1 MISKKQIT
9 VFWGKKWDAIVST
22 LRFEIWTPTSL
33 LVYIDNIHCLH
44 LKGQTQIL
52 IQNWNWFKIYS
63 HGLYQIELWH
73 GNDGM
78 IFHIC
83 KEDRPI
89 IYMHDETTGVYP
101 RTTVF
106 ILSF

>member
-9 VFWGKKWDAIVST
+9 VFWGKKWDAIVPT
-22 LRFEIWTPTSL
+22 LRFEIWTLPLCWYTL
-33 LVYIDNIHCLH
+33 IIFTVYIWKDRHKYWVRIEIDLKFIH
-44 LKGQTQIL
+44 TV
-52 IQNWNWFKIYS
+52 
-63 HGLYQIELWH
+63 LYQNELWH
-73 GNDGM
+73 GNDCM

-89 IYMHDETTGVYP
+89 IYMHDETTGIYP

-106 ILSF
+106 ILSV